1 MTPLDR
7 TLLGTDPSM
16 AAIDDDPFALA
27 ALIFDAQVQL
37 PIHLATAAEQITA
50 NWTHTEAR
58 VCLGGGGGQH
68 PGSDNSHQRQH
79 DPYSLGKRRGAAQ

>member
-1 MTPLDR
+1 MTTLDR
-7 TLLGTDPSM
+7 TLLRTDPSM

-50 NWTHTEAR
+50 NGTHT
-58 VCLGGGGGQH
+58 
-68 PGSDNSHQRQH
+68 
-79 DPYSLGKRRGAAQ
+79 